1 MPLDATYLPDPA
13 TSALRRIGTLAARG
27 ARAKLY
33 APAME
38 AAGLQ
43 SEDLAAAGRA
53 FHAGIAASGTAAVA
67 GFALLRPGAMPG
79 SLVLSAYRWEGDA
92 LHRTVRL
99 LPGCGGPPRRPG
111 DADRVG
117 DVDEVLLLA
126 REAAAWRRCVGD
138 ADAPSL
144 DAYLAECCA

>member
-1 MPLDATYLPDPA
+1 MPLDATCLPTPA
-13 TSALRRIGTLAARG
+13 TGALRRIGTLAARG
-27 ARAKLY
+27 WRAKLY

-43 SEDLAAAGRA
+43 PEDLAAARRA
-53 FHAGIAASGTAAVA
+53 FHAGIAAPGTAAVA
-67 GFALLRPGAMPG
+67 GFALLRSGATPG
-79 SLVLSAYRWEGDA
+79 SLILSAHWWEGDA

-111 DADRVG
+111 DVDRVG

-126 REAAAWRRCVGD
+126 REAAAWCRCVGD